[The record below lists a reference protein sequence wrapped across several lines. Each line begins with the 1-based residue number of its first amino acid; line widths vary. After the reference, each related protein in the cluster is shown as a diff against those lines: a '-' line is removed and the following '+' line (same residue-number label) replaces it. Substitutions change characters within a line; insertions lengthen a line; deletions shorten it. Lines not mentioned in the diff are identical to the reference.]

1 MERDWSGVLRG
12 AVCRVC
18 DARSEQVMR
27 IEMAHV
33 IPRRFD
39 VVIDVGIGSPSRRV
53 VVDQRGVVPLCVT
66 ARGGCHRAYD
76 AGELDLLPHLTFA
89 EQAFAVERVG
99 LVTALRY
106 ISGRSGA
113 KMILEDE

>member
-12 AVCRVC
+12 TVCRVC
-18 DARSEQVMR
+18 DSRSEQVMR
-27 IEMAHV
+27 IEMAHI

-39 VVIDVGIGSPSRRV
+39 AVMNGGTPSNTA
-53 VVDQRGVVPLCVT
+53 VVDHRGVVPLCVT
-66 ARGGCHRAYD
+66 ERGGCHRAYD
-76 AGELDLLPHLTFA
+76 AGTLDLLPHLTFF

>member
-1 MERDWSGVLRG
+1 MERDWSGVTRG
-12 AVCRVC
+12 TVCRVC

-27 IEMAHV
+27 IEMAHI

-39 VVIDVGIGSPSRRV
+39 PVINGGTPSSTRV
-53 VVDQRGVVPLCVT
+53 VDKLAVVPLCVT
-66 ARGGCHRAYD
+66 QRGGCHRAYD
-76 AGELDLLPHLTFA
+76 AGELDLLPCLTFA

-106 ISGRSGA
+106 ISGRGVA
-113 KMILEDE
+113 KMILEDD